1 MPRSR
6 GSDLPT
12 QRASP
17 RAPLHLKTTA
27 SSDSNAAHHRSVLDR
42 TSPKV
47 AADRHSPRSPLPEK
61 KRAGTRVAELETKL
75 GKVQDELK
83 KLREQLVSAEAA
95 KKDAQVAL
103 EEAKKHVGTKGS
115 PKAAAASPPSPAPVP
130 LEEEKKPHEVKLAE
144 PQPAAVAAEEEEESS
159 INSPA
164 TDVFEVVPTES
175 GDKENQG
182 GAVVAEDSE
191 EVSCGGDKAAL
202 AEEDVE
208 VEETKTMIE
217 EATNN
222 ASSAATGGVEKES
235 PEVVELKAQLVA
247 REMEVAVLTAD
258 NAELK
263 KLAGDAAEAAR
274 RAEEDA
280 AAKAFLI
287 EQELKENAAREA
299 RMGEQLRASDAAREA
314 LEGEMRRL
322 RVQTEQWRKAAEAAA
337 AVIGGDAHLVGHHG
351 LAGSGNGWGSPAT
364 MPDDVDDEGFGSKRK
379 GAGGIRMLGDL
390 WKKKGNK

>member
-6 GSDLPT
+6 GSELP

-27 SSDSNAAHHRSVLDR
+27 SSEANGAHHRLLVDR
-42 TSPKV
+42 SSPKV
-47 AADRHSPRSPLPEK
+47 ADRHSPRSPLPEK

-103 EEAKKHVGTKGS
+103 EEAKKHVGAKGS
-115 PKAAAASPPSPAPVP
+115 PKPPASPPSPAPLPVQD
-130 LEEEKKPHEVKLAE
+130 EKKTEEVKIVE
-144 PQPAAVAAEEEEESS
+144 EPAAEEAEEEESS

-175 GDKENQG
+175 GDKENQS
-182 GAVVAEDSE
+182 ALVAEDSE
-191 EVSCGGDKAAL
+191 EVSCGDKAAL
-202 AEEDVE
+202 ADAEEDVE

-217 EATNN
+217 EDKKD
-222 ASSAATGGVEKES
+222 SAAAIEGGEKEN
-235 PEVVELKAQLVA
+235 PEVVELKAQLMA
-247 REMEVAVLTAD
+247 KEMEVAVLTAD

-263 KLAGDAAEAAR
+263 KQADEAAAAVK
-274 RAEEDA
+274 RADEEA
-280 AAKAFLI
+280 VAKAFLI

-299 RMGEQLRASDAAREA
+299 RMGEQLRASEAAREA
-314 LEGEMRRL
+314 LDAEMRRL

-351 LAGSGNGWGSPAT
+351 LAGNGSNGWGSPAT
-364 MPDDVDDEGFGSKRK
+364 MPDDGDDEGFGSKRK
-379 GAGGIRMLGDL
+379 GAGIRMLGDL
-390 WKKKGNK
+390 WKKKGSK

>member
-6 GSDLPT
+6 GSELP

-27 SSDSNAAHHRSVLDR
+27 SSEPNGVHHRDR
-42 TSPKV
+42 SSPKV
-47 AADRHSPRSPLPEK
+47 ADRHSPRSPLPEK
-61 KRAGTRVAELETKL
+61 KRAGTRVADLETKL

-115 PKAAAASPPSPAPVP
+115 PKTAAVAASPPTPTPVA
-130 LEEEKKPHEVKLAE
+130 LESDKIPDEVKVAE
-144 PQPAAVAAEEEEESS
+144 PAAAEEEESS

-164 TDVFEVVPTES
+164 TDVFEVVRTES
-175 GDKENQG
+175 GDKENQS
-182 GAVVAEDSE
+182 VLVAEDSE
-191 EVSCGGDKAAL
+191 EVRCGDKAAL

-217 EATNN
+217 EATN
-222 ASSAATGGVEKES
+222 ASVAATGGGEKETKTMTES
-235 PEVVELKAQLVA
+235 PEVAELKAQLLA

-263 KLAGDAAEAAR
+263 KLAGEAAEAAR

-280 AAKAFLI
+280 VAKAFLI

-299 RMGEQLRASDAAREA
+299 RMGEQLRASDATREA

-351 LAGSGNGWGSPAT
+351 LAGNGNGWGSPAT
-364 MPDDVDDEGFGSKRK
+364 MPDDGDDEGFGSKRK
-379 GAGGIRMLGDL
+379 GAGIRMLGDL